1 MCFSSKS
8 LNSLNGLMM
17 SSLQPDCK
25 QNFFSFS
32 TQSNAEFVEILSS
45 PFPQLSSSSDASS
58 STVSVEVDGA
68 EAQVAGSSVATS
80 SSTLTYSDGSM
91 FHSANN
97 RARRGSCSS

>member
-25 QNFFSFS
+25 QNFSFS